1 MKKRMENVVG
11 LYDSIQMTNE
21 SSVVSDMNAPVI
33 KDMYDPLSGL
43 HDGTITPNAPIVV
56 IGEDLCPPL
65 PGKVHWG
72 LSPAGD
78 KERFIEIRKI
88 YKYTDIQLL
97 MLLPKL
103 EPGEYFLVMKVCTEN
118 KADFIYP
125 LPILPWR
132 VVEEKEVDMFAGSMR
147 RNSRF
152 YK

>member
-33 KDMYDPLSGL
+33 RDMYDPLSGL